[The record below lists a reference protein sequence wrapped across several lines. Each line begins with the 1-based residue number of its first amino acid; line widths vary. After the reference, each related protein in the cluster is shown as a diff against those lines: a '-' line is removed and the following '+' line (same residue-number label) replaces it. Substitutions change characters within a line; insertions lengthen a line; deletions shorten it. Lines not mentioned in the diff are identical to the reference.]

1 MSDEQFEDKSLIEIL
16 NLKDLSP
23 EAQKDVI
30 TMAVDVVE
38 SRSLNR
44 VLDRL
49 DDKDRE
55 VFKKFME
62 NENDDGLGV
71 FLEERN
77 IDIAEIIKEETV
89 RFKEE
94 AAREL
99 LDE

>member
-1 MSDEQFEDKSLIEIL
+1 MLDEQKEKGLIEIL
-16 NLKDLSP
+16 RLEDLPP
-23 EAQKDVI
+23 ETQKSVI

-38 SRSLNR
+38 ARALSR

-55 VFKKFME
+55 TFRNFME
-62 NENDDGLGV
+62 NENDENLGN

-77 IDIAEIIKEETV
+77 IDIAEIIREETL

-94 AAREL
+94 ITEEL
-99 LDE
+99 QDK

>member
-49 DDKDRE
+49 DDKE
-55 VFKKFME
+55 
-62 NENDDGLGV
+62 
-71 FLEERN
+71 
-77 IDIAEIIKEETV
+77 
-89 RFKEE
+89 
-94 AAREL
+94 
-99 LDE
+99 